1 MAETS
6 HISLLYRQFQ
16 VPTYTQFF
24 GLSRPLFADGI
35 AADDAVFR
43 SAAVERLFDE
53 LAAALARKDSVAVLS
68 GTSGTGKTT
77 IAAEALRTIGTRQ
90 AFAFIGQP
98 PLTGHELLE
107 QLLTDFGMEPYR
119 RSRVERLQ
127 LWRQFL
133 SEMLA
138 TDTRVCLLVEN
149 AENLSTEVLQ
159 ALHTLT
165 KADAGLSPGANVVL
179 TTAGPLELLLTTPEM
194 LAFNQRV
201 RLRRQIAPLTEQE
214 TADYLEF
221 KCRNAGVN
229 SAAVFDDDVPAA
241 LCELTGGIIRV
252 INNLTE
258 AALAGACETKSR
270 RVTEAI
276 VLDVAEH
283 QLGLR
288 RMAPPAIDELL
299 ALSAD
304 LDEVGSPD
312 ADEIPTL
319 NEFVA
324 EPDDVD
330 LQSISAAR
338 AALR

>member
-6 HISLLYRQFQ
+6 HILLLLRQFQ
-16 VPTYTQFF
+16 VPNYTQFF
-24 GLSRPLFADGI
+24 GLSRPLFPDGI

-43 SAAVERLFDE
+43 SAAVERLFEE
-53 LAAALARKDSVAVLS
+53 LAAALTRRDSVAVLA

-77 IAAEALRTIGTRQ
+77 VAAEALRTIGTRQ
-90 AFAFIGQP
+90 AFSYISQP

-107 QLLTDFGMEPYR
+107 QLLSDFGQEPYR
-119 RSRVERLQ
+119 KSRVERLQ

-149 AENLSTEVLQ
+149 AENLSTEVMQ
-159 ALHTLT
+159 ALHSLT
-165 KADAGLSPGANVVL
+165 KADAGLSPGANVAL
-179 TTAGPLELLLTTPEM
+179 TTAGPLESLLTAPEM

-201 RLRRQIAPLTEQE
+201 RLRRHIAPLTERE

-221 KCRNAGVN
+221 KCRYAGVDG
-229 SAAVFDDDVPAA
+229 SAMFDDDVPAA

-258 AALAGACETKSR
+258 AALVRACDMKSP
-270 RVTEAI
+270 RVTEEI
-276 VLDVAEH
+276 VLEVAEH
-283 QLGLR
+283 QLGLW

-299 ALSAD
+299 ELSAEPD
-304 LDEVGSPD
+304 DVGTPD
-312 ADEIPTL
+312 DDDIPTL
-319 NEFVA
+319 SEFVA
-324 EPDDVD
+324 EPEDFDVE
-330 LQSISAAR
+330 SISAAR
-338 AALR
+338 AARR